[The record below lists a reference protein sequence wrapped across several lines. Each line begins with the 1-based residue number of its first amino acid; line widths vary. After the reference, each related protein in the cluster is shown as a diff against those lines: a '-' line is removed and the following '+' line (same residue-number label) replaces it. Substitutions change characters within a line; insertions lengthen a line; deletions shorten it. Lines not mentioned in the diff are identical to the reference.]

1 MLVFTCV
8 FAIPDG
14 RRLFGASVA
23 YSGHVVAYSELGF
36 NQYLRVF
43 SLLGPAVAYS
53 GQPSLIRGHPSLIRG
68 EFRLFGAKPTPN
80 KLRILKTAN
89 PK

>member
-1 MLVFTCV
+1 MLVFICV

-23 YSGHVVAYSELGF
+23 YSGHVVAYSELDF

-43 SLLGPAVAYS
+43 SLLRPAVAYS
-53 GQPSLIRGHPSLIRG
+53 GQPSLIQGHPSLIRG
-68 EFRLFGAKPTPN
+68 EFRLFGAKPSPN